1 MHLVIHF
8 TTVILTKFMNGVQSS
23 LVNSTIDFTKNSP
36 KNVLN
41 KKKNVL
47 NKKSCCVV
55 NVTSLSIDHYTP
67 IGKDFSEQREKKTL
81 YVSRPID
88 NCNYRSHHNKKFYS
102 HLPTIIEGV
111 Y

>member
-41 KKKNVL
+41 KKG
-47 NKKSCCVV
+47 CCVV

-67 IGKDFSEQREKKTL
+67 IGKDFSEGKKIL
-81 YVSRPID
+81 CLD
-88 NCNYRSHHNKKFYS
+88 RS
-102 HLPTIIEGV
+102 IIAITGHITTKSSPKNAKTPPDR
-111 Y
+111 